1 MEPNKNKQTAPNVQA
16 GKGSMSE
23 AKTNE
28 DFNKKAPKEDDPQLK
43 IKKVKK

>member
-1 MEPNKNKQTAPNVQA
+1 MPKDKSVPSKKEA
-16 GKGSMSE
+16 GKGSLNE

-28 DFNKKAPKEDDPQLK
+28 DFNKTKPSKEELG